1 MTSFL
6 HRYDAML
13 CAVLCLVA
21 QFCLTFCK
29 PVDFSPPGASVHG
42 DSPGKNTG
50 VGSLSLLQG
59 IFLTQESNWGLLH
72 CRWILYQG
80 SPWCYKYPLS
90 STDLPHK
97 TLNLFCLTSFGIRTS
112 WLGFLVLPCPYLQ
125 IRAVAICLQRTH
137 LPMSL
142 PKPSNLASRSFPPP
156 LQPTHPGP
164 ACMLSHFSCVLLYL
178 TLWTVARQTSL
189 FMGLSR
195 QGYWSR
201 LPFPPP
207 GDFSDPEI
215 DSACLISPALEM
227 GSLLLV
233 SPGKPTLVLSP
244 SYLNPTWVMSKLYMS
259 FRPVQGF
266 ESLSLVSFC
275 KILKATRKLRRE
287 FPVVSY
293 LFLTVELLFIWLHR
307 VPVVA
312 HGLSL

>member
-1 MTSFL
+1 M
-6 HRYDAML
+6 
-13 CAVLCLVA
+13 
-21 QFCLTFCK
+21 
-29 PVDFSPPGASVHG
+29 
-42 DSPGKNTG
+42 
-50 VGSLSLLQG
+50 
-59 IFLTQESNWGLLH
+59 SN
-72 CRWILYQG
+72 
-80 SPWCYKYPLS
+80 
-90 STDLPHK
+90 
-97 TLNLFCLTSFGIRTS
+97 S
-112 WLGFLVLPCPYLQ
+112 WQ
-125 IRAVAICLQRTH
+125 
-137 LPMSL
+137 
-142 PKPSNLASRSFPPP
+142 
-156 LQPTHPGP
+156 
-164 ACMLSHFSCVLLYL
+164 
-178 TLWTVARQTSL
+178 LWTVAHQALLS
-189 FMGLSR
+189 MGYSR
-195 QGYWSR
+195 QEHWSR